1 MCISSE
7 SKKNCWIGNANT
19 RTCAQQ
25 FACIAKQ
32 KEATT
37 SAAMSM
43 AVFAQNEKLHVISF
57 RCVLFV
63 WHRPRRTMA
72 NSSNFFVLIYSEY
85 DWFCALI
92 IHITQRKKETNET
105 FARLLC
111 KWKCKC
117 KRGQT
122 WHVCEFEPN
131 ALPKKIFFDT
141 FRCVWRGAVCNF
153 SWKIFSYKQCTQHS
167 TYHDRIWISM
177 LRRNCKYF
185 RGKILW
191 KMLFLSPFFATALP
205 FAHFNFLCTLQE
217 LETFFRLF
225 VRLAHIVV
233 WFIVLEWAFY
243 WRWTAIEKRWTMAW
257 IVAKAEEAKKKPRAH
272 AHT

>member
-1 MCISSE
+1 M
-7 SKKNCWIGNANT
+7 KNYMSFPFGVFFLCDIGHA
-19 RTCAQQ
+19 AQWP
-25 FACIAKQ
+25 I
-32 KEATT
+32 
-37 SAAMSM
+37 
-43 AVFAQNEKLHVISF
+43 
-57 RCVLFV
+57 
-63 WHRPRRTMA
+63 HRIV
-72 NSSNFFVLIYSEY
+72 FVLIYSEY

-122 WHVCEFEPN
+122 WHVCKFEPN

-141 FRCVWRGAVCNF
+141 FRCVWRGRGVWFLVKN
-153 SWKIFSYKQCTQHS
+153 IFVHKHNALN

-191 KMLFLSPFFATALP
+191 KMLFSLRCSS
-205 FAHFNFLCTLQE
+205 
-217 LETFFRLF
+217 FR
-225 VRLAHIVV
+225 
-233 WFIVLEWAFY
+233 AF
-243 WRWTAIEKRWTMAW
+243 
-257 IVAKAEEAKKKPRAH
+257 
-272 AHT
+272 